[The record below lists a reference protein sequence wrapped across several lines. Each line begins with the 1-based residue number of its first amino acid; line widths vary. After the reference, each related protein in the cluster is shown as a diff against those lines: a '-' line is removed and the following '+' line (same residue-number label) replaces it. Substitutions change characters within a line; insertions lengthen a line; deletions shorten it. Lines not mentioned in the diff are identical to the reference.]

1 MYRAPPLLS
10 GAFAK
15 NMTENF
21 RPLNDED
28 INQLDDLLATSS
40 CGDDTFDVSMLDG
53 FLSAIA
59 LLNPPLQ
66 DDSEWYPYIFNEE
79 GTPCEVDEPETV
91 KRLVTQRLQEIRA
104 FQAQR
109 HFYNPIVFPLE
120 DEEGKQVTGP
130 DGLAALEPWAMGFYN
145 ALAQYSDR
153 VNVTEAI
160 EAQLCR
166 IHRFLELDEEDPDYQ
181 QNLAIRRAVE
191 KEHPV
196 HSLEEGMLEMM
207 QGVIEI
213 AKLNLPNKPV
223 SRATPKV
230 GRNDPCPCGS
240 GKKYKNCCGKNA

>member
-1 MYRAPPLLS
+1 MS
-10 GAFAK
+10 
-15 NMTENF
+15 ENF
-21 RPLNDED
+21 RPLTDED

-66 DDSEWYPYIFNEE
+66 DESEWYPYIFNEE

-91 KRLVTQRLQEIRA
+91 KRLVCQRLQEIRA

-109 HFYNPIVFPLE
+109 QFYNPIIFPLE
-120 DEEGKQVTGP
+120 DEDGNQVTGV

-153 VNVTEAI
+153 VDVTEAI

-166 IHRFLELDEEDPDYQ
+166 IHRFLELDQEDPDYE
-181 QNLAIRRAVE
+181 QNLAIRQAVE

-223 SRATPKV
+223 SRATPKI

-240 GKKYKNCCGKNA
+240 GKKYKNCCGKNT

>member
-1 MYRAPPLLS
+1 MNENYHPL
-10 GAFAK
+10 
-15 NMTENF
+15 T
-21 RPLNDED
+21 DED
-28 INQLDDLLATSS
+28 INRLDELLATSS
-40 CGDDTFDVSMLDG
+40 CAEDTFDVSMLDG

-59 LLNPPLQ
+59 LLNPPVKEE
-66 DDSEWYPYIFNEE
+66 SEWYPYIFNEE
-79 GTPCEVDEPETV
+79 GNPCEVDEPETV
-91 KRLVTQRLQEIRA
+91 RTLINQRLQEIRA

-109 HFYNPIVFPLE
+109 HFYNPIIFPLE
-120 DEEGKQVTGP
+120 DDSGNPVTGP
-130 DGLAALEPWAMGFYN
+130 EGLSALEPWAMGIYN

-153 VNVTEAI
+153 VDVTEAI

-181 QNLAIRRAVE
+181 QNLAIRQAVE

-196 HSLEEGMLEMM
+196 RNLEEGMVEMM
-207 QGVIEI
+207 AGVIEI

-223 SRATPKV
+223 NRATPKI

>member
-1 MYRAPPLLS
+1 MS
-10 GAFAK
+10 
-15 NMTENF
+15 ENF
-21 RPLNDED
+21 RPLTDED

-66 DDSEWYPYIFNEE
+66 DESEWYPYIFNEE

-91 KRLVTQRLQEIRA
+91 KRLVCQRLQEIRA
-104 FQAQR
+104 FQTQR
-109 HFYNPIVFPLE
+109 QFYNPIIFPLE
-120 DEEGKQVTGP
+120 DEDGNQVTGVN
-130 DGLAALEPWAMGFYN
+130 GLAALEPWAMGFYN

-153 VNVTEAI
+153 VDVTEAI

-166 IHRFLELDEEDPDYQ
+166 IHRFLELDQEDPDYE
-181 QNLAIRRAVE
+181 QNLAIRQAVE

-223 SRATPKV
+223 SRATPKI

>member
-1 MYRAPPLLS
+1 MTDHFHPL
-10 GAFAK
+10 
-15 NMTENF
+15 T
-21 RPLNDED
+21 DED

-53 FLSAIA
+53 YLSAIA

-66 DDSEWYPYIFNEE
+66 DESEWYPYIFNEE
-79 GTPCEVDEPETV
+79 GSACEVDEPETV
-91 KRLVTQRLQEIRA
+91 KRLIRQRLQEIKA

-109 HFYNPIVFPLE
+109 QFYNPIIFKIEE
-120 DEEGKQVTGP
+120 DDGTPVTNAEA
-130 DGLAALEPWAMGFYN
+130 LTALEPWTTGFYN
-145 ALAQYSDR
+145 ALAQYNDR
-153 VNVTEAI
+153 VAVTEAV

-166 IHRFLELDEEDPDYQ
+166 IHRFLQLDDQDPDYA
-181 QNLAIRRAVE
+181 QNLAIREAIE

-196 HSLEEGMLEMM
+196 NNLEEGMIEMM

-213 AKLNLPNKPV
+213 AKLNLPNKPF

>member
-1 MYRAPPLLS
+1 MS
-10 GAFAK
+10 
-15 NMTENF
+15 ENF
-21 RPLNDED
+21 RPLTDED

-66 DDSEWYPYIFNEE
+66 DESEWYPYIFNEE

-91 KRLVTQRLQEIRA
+91 KRLVCQRLQEIRA

-109 HFYNPIVFPLE
+109 QFYNPIIFPLE
-120 DEEGKQVTGP
+120 DEDGNQVTGV

-153 VNVTEAI
+153 VDVTEAI

-166 IHRFLELDEEDPDYQ
+166 IHRFLELDQEDPDYE
-181 QNLAIRRAVE
+181 QNLAIRQAVE

-207 QGVIEI
+207 QGVTEI

-223 SRATPKV
+223 SRATPKI

>member
-1 MYRAPPLLS
+1 MS
-10 GAFAK
+10 
-15 NMTENF
+15 ENF
-21 RPLNDED
+21 RPLTDED

-40 CGDDTFDVSMLDG
+40 CGDDTFDISMLDG

-66 DDSEWYPYIFNEE
+66 DESEWYPYIFNEE

-91 KRLVTQRLQEIRA
+91 KRLVCQRLQEIRA

-109 HFYNPIVFPLE
+109 QFYNPIIFPLE
-120 DEEGKQVTGP
+120 DEDGNQVTGV

-153 VNVTEAI
+153 VDVTEAI

-166 IHRFLELDEEDPDYQ
+166 VHRFLELDQEDPDYE
-181 QNLAIRRAVE
+181 QNLAIRQAVE

-223 SRATPKV
+223 SRATPKI

>member
-1 MYRAPPLLS
+1 MS
-10 GAFAK
+10 
-15 NMTENF
+15 ENF
-21 RPLNDED
+21 RPLTDED

-66 DDSEWYPYIFNEE
+66 DESEWYPYIFNEE

-91 KRLVTQRLQEIRA
+91 KRLVCQRLQEIRA

-109 HFYNPIVFPLE
+109 QFYNPIIFPLE
-120 DEEGKQVTGP
+120 DEDGNQVTGV

-153 VNVTEAI
+153 VEVTEAI

-166 IHRFLELDEEDPDYQ
+166 IHRFLELDQEDPDYE
-181 QNLAIRRAVE
+181 QNLAIRQAVE

-223 SRATPKV
+223 SRATPKI

>member
-1 MYRAPPLLS
+1 MS
-10 GAFAK
+10 
-15 NMTENF
+15 ENF
-21 RPLNDED
+21 RPLTDED

-66 DDSEWYPYIFNEE
+66 DESEWYPYIFNEE

-91 KRLVTQRLQEIRA
+91 KRLVCQRLQEIRA

-109 HFYNPIVFPLE
+109 QFYNPIIFPLE
-120 DEEGKQVTGP
+120 DEDGNQVTGV

-153 VNVTEAI
+153 VDVTEAI

-166 IHRFLELDEEDPDYQ
+166 VHRFLELDQEDPDYE
-181 QNLAIRRAVE
+181 QNLAIRQAVE

-223 SRATPKV
+223 SRATPKI

>member
-1 MYRAPPLLS
+1 MS
-10 GAFAK
+10 
-15 NMTENF
+15 ENF
-21 RPLNDED
+21 RPLTDED

-66 DDSEWYPYIFNEE
+66 DESEWYPYIFNEE

-91 KRLVTQRLQEIRA
+91 KRLVCQRLQEIRA

-109 HFYNPIVFPLE
+109 QFYNPIIFPLE
-120 DEEGKQVTGP
+120 DEDGNQVTGV

-153 VNVTEAI
+153 VDVTEAI

-166 IHRFLELDEEDPDYQ
+166 IHRFLELDQEDPDYE

-223 SRATPKV
+223 SRATPKI

>member
-1 MYRAPPLLS
+1 MRRFLM
-10 GAFAK
+10 GK
-15 NMTENF
+15 TMTENF
-21 RPLNDED
+21 RPLTDED
-28 INQLDDLLATSS
+28 INRLDELLATSS
-40 CGDDTFDVSMLDG
+40 SGDDTFDVSMLDG

-59 LLNPPLQ
+59 LLNPPLKEE
-66 DDSEWYPYIFNEE
+66 SEWYPYIFNEE
-79 GTPCEVDEPETV
+79 GSDCEVDEPETV

-109 HFYNPIVFPLE
+109 QFYNPIIFPLE
-120 DEEGKQVTGP
+120 DENGEPVTGA
-130 DGLAALEPWAMGFYN
+130 DGIAALEPWAMGFYN

-153 VNVTEAI
+153 VDVTEAI

-166 IHRFLELDEEDPDYQ
+166 IHRFLELDESDLDYE
-181 QNLAIRRAVE
+181 QNMAIRAAVE

-196 HSLEEGMLEMM
+196 RNLEEGMLEMM
-207 QGVIEI
+207 KGVIEI
-213 AKLNLPNKPV
+213 ARLNLPNKPV

>member
-1 MYRAPPLLS
+1 MS
-10 GAFAK
+10 
-15 NMTENF
+15 ENF
-21 RPLNDED
+21 RPLTDED

-66 DDSEWYPYIFNEE
+66 DESEWYPYIFNEE

-91 KRLVTQRLQEIRA
+91 KRLVCQRLQEIRA

-109 HFYNPIVFPLE
+109 QFYNPIIFPLE
-120 DEEGKQVTGP
+120 DEDGNQVTGV

-153 VNVTEAI
+153 VDVTEAI

-166 IHRFLELDEEDPDYQ
+166 VHRFLELDQEDPDYE
-181 QNLAIRRAVE
+181 QNLAIRQAVE

-223 SRATPKV
+223 SRATPKI

-240 GKKYKNCCGKNA
+240 GKKYKNCCAKNA

>member
-1 MYRAPPLLS
+1 
-10 GAFAK
+10 
-15 NMTENF
+15 
-21 RPLNDED
+21 
-28 INQLDDLLATSS
+28 
-40 CGDDTFDVSMLDG
+40 
-53 FLSAIA
+53 
-59 LLNPPLQ
+59 
-66 DDSEWYPYIFNEE
+66 
-79 GTPCEVDEPETV
+79 
-91 KRLVTQRLQEIRA
+91 
-104 FQAQR
+104 
-109 HFYNPIVFPLE
+109 
-120 DEEGKQVTGP
+120 
-130 DGLAALEPWAMGFYN
+130 MGFYN

-153 VNVTEAI
+153 VDVTEAI

-166 IHRFLELDEEDPDYQ
+166 IHRFLELDQEDPDYE

-223 SRATPKV
+223 SRATPKI

>member
-1 MYRAPPLLS
+1 
-10 GAFAK
+10 
-15 NMTENF
+15 MTDNF

-40 CGDDTFDVSMLDG
+40 SGEETFDVSMLDG

-66 DDSEWYPYIFNEE
+66 DESEWYPYIFNEE

-91 KRLVTQRLQEIRA
+91 KRLVCQRLQEIRA

-109 HFYNPIVFPLE
+109 QFYNPIIFPLE
-120 DEEGKQVTGP
+120 DEDGNQVTGV

-153 VNVTEAI
+153 VDVTEAI

-166 IHRFLELDEEDPDYQ
+166 IHRFLELDQEDPDYE
-181 QNLAIRRAVE
+181 QNLAIRQAME

-223 SRATPKV
+223 SRATPKI

>member
-1 MYRAPPLLS
+1 
-10 GAFAK
+10 
-15 NMTENF
+15 MTENF
-21 RPLNDED
+21 RPLTDED

-40 CGDDTFDVSMLDG
+40 CGEDTFDVSMLDG

-59 LLNPPLQ
+59 LLNPPLKE
-66 DDSEWYPYIFNEE
+66 DSEWYPYIFNEE
-79 GTPCEVDEPETV
+79 GSACEIDEPETV
-91 KRLVTQRLQEIRA
+91 KRLITQRLQEIRA

>member
-1 MYRAPPLLS
+1 MS
-10 GAFAK
+10 
-15 NMTENF
+15 ENF
-21 RPLNDED
+21 RPLTDED

-66 DDSEWYPYIFNEE
+66 DESEWYPYIFNEE

-91 KRLVTQRLQEIRA
+91 KRLVCQRLQEIRA

-109 HFYNPIVFPLE
+109 QFYNPIIFPLE
-120 DEEGKQVTGP
+120 DEDGNQVTGV

-153 VNVTEAI
+153 VDVTEAI

-166 IHRFLELDEEDPDYQ
+166 IHRFLELDQEDPDYE
-181 QNLAIRRAVE
+181 QNLAIRQAVE

-223 SRATPKV
+223 SRATPKI

>member
-1 MYRAPPLLS
+1 MS
-10 GAFAK
+10 
-15 NMTENF
+15 ENF
-21 RPLNDED
+21 RPLTDED

-59 LLNPPLQ
+59 LLNPPIQ
-66 DDSEWYPYIFNEE
+66 DESEWYPYIFNEE

-91 KRLVTQRLQEIRA
+91 KRLVCQRLQEIRA

-109 HFYNPIVFPLE
+109 QFYNPIIFPLE
-120 DEEGKQVTGP
+120 DEDGNQVTGV

-153 VNVTEAI
+153 VDVTEAI

-166 IHRFLELDEEDPDYQ
+166 IHRFLELDQEDPDYE
-181 QNLAIRRAVE
+181 QNLAIRQAVE

-223 SRATPKV
+223 SRATPKI

>member
-1 MYRAPPLLS
+1 MS
-10 GAFAK
+10 
-15 NMTENF
+15 ENF
-21 RPLNDED
+21 RPLTDED

-66 DDSEWYPYIFNEE
+66 DESEWYPYIFNEE

-91 KRLVTQRLQEIRA
+91 KRLVCQRLQEIRA

-109 HFYNPIVFPLE
+109 QFYNPIIFPLE
-120 DEEGKQVTGP
+120 DEDGNQVTGV

-153 VNVTEAI
+153 VDVTEAI

-166 IHRFLELDEEDPDYQ
+166 IHRFLELDQEDPDYE
-181 QNLAIRRAVE
+181 QNLAIRQAVE

-207 QGVIEI
+207 RGVTEI

-223 SRATPKV
+223 SRATPKI

>member
-1 MYRAPPLLS
+1 MS
-10 GAFAK
+10 
-15 NMTENF
+15 ENF
-21 RPLNDED
+21 RPLTDED

-40 CGDDTFDVSMLDG
+40 CGDDTFDVSMREG
-53 FLSAIA
+53 FLSANA

-66 DDSEWYPYIFNEE
+66 DESEWYPYIFNEE

-91 KRLVTQRLQEIRA
+91 KRLVCQRLQEIRA

-109 HFYNPIVFPLE
+109 QFYNPIIFPLE
-120 DEEGKQVTGP
+120 DEDGNQVTGV

-153 VNVTEAI
+153 VDVTEAI

-166 IHRFLELDEEDPDYQ
+166 IHRFLELDQEDPDYE
-181 QNLAIRRAVE
+181 QNLAIRQAVE

-207 QGVIEI
+207 QGVTEI

-223 SRATPKV
+223 SRATPKI

>member
-1 MYRAPPLLS
+1 MS
-10 GAFAK
+10 
-15 NMTENF
+15 ENF
-21 RPLNDED
+21 RPLTDED

-59 LLNPPLQ
+59 LLNPPIQ
-66 DDSEWYPYIFNEE
+66 DESEWYPYIFNEE

-91 KRLVTQRLQEIRA
+91 KRLVCQRLQEIRA

-109 HFYNPIVFPLE
+109 QFYNPIIFPLE
-120 DEEGKQVTGP
+120 DEDGNQVTGV

-145 ALAQYSDR
+145 ALAQFSDR
-153 VNVTEAI
+153 VDVTEAI

-166 IHRFLELDEEDPDYQ
+166 IHRFLELDQEDPDYE
-181 QNLAIRRAVE
+181 QNLAIRQAVE

-223 SRATPKV
+223 SRATPKI

>member
-1 MYRAPPLLS
+1 MRRFLM
-10 GAFAK
+10 GK
-15 NMTENF
+15 TMTENF
-21 RPLNDED
+21 RPLTDED
-28 INQLDDLLATSS
+28 INRLDELLATSS
-40 CGDDTFDVSMLDG
+40 SGDDTFDVSMLDG

-59 LLNPPLQ
+59 LLNPPLKEEP
-66 DDSEWYPYIFNEE
+66 EWYPYIFNEE
-79 GTPCEVDEPETV
+79 GSDCEVDEPETV

-109 HFYNPIVFPLE
+109 QFYNPIIFPLE
-120 DEEGKQVTGP
+120 DENGEPVTGA
-130 DGLAALEPWAMGFYN
+130 DGIAALEPWAMGFYN

-153 VNVTEAI
+153 VDVTEAI

-166 IHRFLELDEEDPDYQ
+166 IHRFLELDESDPDYE
-181 QNLAIRRAVE
+181 QNMAIRAAVE

-196 HSLEEGMLEMM
+196 RNLEEGMLEMM
-207 QGVIEI
+207 KGVIEI
-213 AKLNLPNKPV
+213 ARLNLPNKPV

>member
-1 MYRAPPLLS
+1 MS
-10 GAFAK
+10 
-15 NMTENF
+15 ENF
-21 RPLNDED
+21 RPLTDEE

-66 DDSEWYPYIFNEE
+66 DESEWYPYIFNEE

-91 KRLVTQRLQEIRA
+91 KRLVCQRLQEIRA

-109 HFYNPIVFPLE
+109 QFYNPIIFPLE
-120 DEEGKQVTGP
+120 DEDGNQVTGV

-153 VNVTEAI
+153 VDVTEAI

-166 IHRFLELDEEDPDYQ
+166 IHRFLELDQEDPDYE
-181 QNLAIRRAVE
+181 QNLAIRQAVE

-223 SRATPKV
+223 SRATPKI

>member
-1 MYRAPPLLS
+1 MS
-10 GAFAK
+10 
-15 NMTENF
+15 ENF
-21 RPLNDED
+21 RPLTDED

-59 LLNPPLQ
+59 LLNPPIQ
-66 DDSEWYPYIFNEE
+66 DESEWYPYIFNEE

-91 KRLVTQRLQEIRA
+91 KRLVCQRLQEIRA

-109 HFYNPIVFPLE
+109 QFYNPIIFPLE
-120 DEEGKQVTGP
+120 DEDGNQVTGV

-153 VNVTEAI
+153 VDVTEAI

-166 IHRFLELDEEDPDYQ
+166 IHRFLELDEEDPDYE
-181 QNLAIRRAVE
+181 QNLAIRQAVE

-223 SRATPKV
+223 SRATPKI

>member
-1 MYRAPPLLS
+1 MS
-10 GAFAK
+10 
-15 NMTENF
+15 ENF
-21 RPLNDED
+21 RPLTDED

-66 DDSEWYPYIFNEE
+66 DESEWYPYIFNEE

-91 KRLVTQRLQEIRA
+91 KRLVCQRLQEIRA

-109 HFYNPIVFPLE
+109 QFYNPIIFPLE
-120 DEEGKQVTGP
+120 DEDGNQVTGV

-153 VNVTEAI
+153 VDVSEAI

-166 IHRFLELDEEDPDYQ
+166 IHRFLELDQEDPDYE
-181 QNLAIRRAVE
+181 QNIAIRQAVE

-223 SRATPKV
+223 SRATPKI

-240 GKKYKNCCGKNA
+240 GKKYKNCCAKNA

>member
-1 MYRAPPLLS
+1 MS
-10 GAFAK
+10 
-15 NMTENF
+15 ENF
-21 RPLNDED
+21 RPLTDED

-66 DDSEWYPYIFNEE
+66 DESEWYPYIFNEE

-91 KRLVTQRLQEIRA
+91 KRLVCQRLQEIRA

-109 HFYNPIVFPLE
+109 QFYNPIIFPLE
-120 DEEGKQVTGP
+120 DEDGNQVTGV

-153 VNVTEAI
+153 VDVTEAI

-166 IHRFLELDEEDPDYQ
+166 IHRFLELDQEYPDYE
-181 QNLAIRRAVE
+181 QNLAIRQAVE

-223 SRATPKV
+223 SRATPKI

>member
-1 MYRAPPLLS
+1 MNENYHPL
-10 GAFAK
+10 
-15 NMTENF
+15 T
-21 RPLNDED
+21 DED
-28 INQLDDLLATSS
+28 INRLDELLATSS
-40 CGDDTFDVSMLDG
+40 CAEDTFDVSMLDG

-59 LLNPPLQ
+59 LFNPPVKEE
-66 DDSEWYPYIFNEE
+66 SEWYPYIFNEE
-79 GTPCEVDEPETV
+79 GNPCEVDEPETV
-91 KRLVTQRLQEIRA
+91 RTLINQRLQEIRA

-109 HFYNPIVFPLE
+109 HFYNPIIFPLE
-120 DEEGKQVTGP
+120 DDSGNPVTGP
-130 DGLAALEPWAMGFYN
+130 EGLSALEPWAMGFYN

-153 VNVTEAI
+153 VDVTEAI

-181 QNLAIRRAVE
+181 QNLAIRQAVE

-196 HSLEEGMLEMM
+196 RNLEEGMVEMM
-207 QGVIEI
+207 AGVIEI

-223 SRATPKV
+223 NRATPKI

>member
-1 MYRAPPLLS
+1 MN

-15 NMTENF
+15 NMTDNF

-40 CGDDTFDVSMLDG
+40 SGEETFDVSMLDG

-66 DDSEWYPYIFNEE
+66 DESEWYPYIFNEE

-91 KRLVTQRLQEIRA
+91 KRLVCQRLQEIRA

-109 HFYNPIVFPLE
+109 QFYNPIIFPLE
-120 DEEGKQVTGP
+120 DEDGNQVTGV

-153 VNVTEAI
+153 VDVTEAI

-166 IHRFLELDEEDPDYQ
+166 IHRFLELDQEDPDYE
-181 QNLAIRRAVE
+181 QNLAIRQAVE

-223 SRATPKV
+223 SRATPKI

>member
-1 MYRAPPLLS
+1 MS
-10 GAFAK
+10 
-15 NMTENF
+15 ENF
-21 RPLNDED
+21 RPLTDED

-66 DDSEWYPYIFNEE
+66 DESEWYPYIFNEE

-91 KRLVTQRLQEIRA
+91 KRLVCQRLQEIRA

-109 HFYNPIVFPLE
+109 QFYNPIIFPLE
-120 DEEGKQVTGP
+120 DEDGNQVTGV

-153 VNVTEAI
+153 VDVTEAI

-166 IHRFLELDEEDPDYQ
+166 VHRFLELDQEDPDYE
-181 QNLAIRRAVE
+181 QNLAIRQAVE
-191 KEHPV
+191 KEHQV
-196 HSLEEGMLEMM
+196 QSLEEGMLEMM

-223 SRATPKV
+223 SRATPKI

>member
-1 MYRAPPLLS
+1 MS
-10 GAFAK
+10 
-15 NMTENF
+15 ENF
-21 RPLNDED
+21 RPLTDED

-66 DDSEWYPYIFNEE
+66 DESEWYPYIFNEE

-91 KRLVTQRLQEIRA
+91 KRLVCQRLQEIRA

-109 HFYNPIVFPLE
+109 QFYNPIIFPLE
-120 DEEGKQVTGP
+120 DEDGNQVTGV

-153 VNVTEAI
+153 VDVTEAI

-166 IHRFLELDEEDPDYQ
+166 IHRFLELDQEDPDYE
-181 QNLAIRRAVE
+181 QNLAIRQAVV

-223 SRATPKV
+223 SRATPKI